1 MTEILLHFLGQGV
14 CDGAAA
20 VVVASGAAVKQ
31 YNLTPLARLVAYGIS
46 GIYVTVE
53 WRNFW
58 LGCYCR
64 LYSFTFQNLVP

>member
-46 GIYVTVE
+46 GNYVTVE
-53 WRNFW
+53 WRNF
-58 LGCYCR
+58 
-64 LYSFTFQNLVP
+64 